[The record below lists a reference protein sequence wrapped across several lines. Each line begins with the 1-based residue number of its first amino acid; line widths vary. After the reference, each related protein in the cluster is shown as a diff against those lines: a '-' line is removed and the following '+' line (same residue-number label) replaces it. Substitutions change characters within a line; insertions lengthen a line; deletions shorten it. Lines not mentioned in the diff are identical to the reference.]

1 MTVHITNLY
10 GMDSHSVAQIA
21 QNMVA
26 KIGCQ
31 DLNFNELGIYMY
43 NSENE
48 PVNET
53 NARFDGIIASVA
65 NGDTVIFQSPT
76 WNTIK
81 WDNQFIDH
89 FKLYSGIKII
99 IFIEDIPPLMF
110 DTNRYL
116 LPQFID
122 FYNKADLLIV
132 PSVKMLN
139 FLKENGLKD
148 KNYVVQKMWN
158 HLSNIDCSIIPNNT
172 HIINFTGN
180 PDKFS
185 FVTKWNN
192 DDVKLQLFG
201 KESNENNNP
210 QVKYMGWQNDV
221 ILLNNLRKS
230 GGWGLV
236 WTEDPVTK
244 EYMSMDATFKFS
256 TYLAAGIPVIVH
268 HSLQTSDLVAKKHLG
283 IVVDNLEEASNIVKN
298 ISDSQYQEIIQNVNS
313 FGTLIRNG
321 YFVSVK

>member
-89 FKLYSGIKII
+89 FKLFSGIKII

-148 KNYVVQKMWN
+148 KNYVVQKME
-158 HLSNIDCSIIPNNT
+158 PV
-172 HIINFTGN
+172 
-180 PDKFS
+180 KS
-185 FVTKWNN
+185 FV
-192 DDVKLQLFG
+192 
-201 KESNENNNP
+201 
-210 QVKYMGWQNDV
+210 
-221 ILLNNLRKS
+221 
-230 GGWGLV
+230 
-236 WTEDPVTK
+236 
-244 EYMSMDATFKFS
+244 
-256 TYLAAGIPVIVH
+256 
-268 HSLQTSDLVAKKHLG
+268 
-283 IVVDNLEEASNIVKN
+283 
-298 ISDSQYQEIIQNVNS
+298 
-313 FGTLIRNG
+313 
-321 YFVSVK
+321 

>member
-1 MTVHITNLY
+1 M
-10 GMDSHSVAQIA
+10 
-21 QNMVA
+21 
-26 KIGCQ
+26 
-31 DLNFNELGIYMY
+31 
-43 NSENE
+43 
-48 PVNET
+48 
-53 NARFDGIIASVA
+53 
-65 NGDTVIFQSPT
+65 
-76 WNTIK
+76 
-81 WDNQFIDH
+81 WD
-89 FKLYSGIKII
+89 
-99 IFIEDIPPLMF
+99 
-110 DTNRYL
+110 
-116 LPQFID
+116 
-122 FYNKADLLIV
+122 
-132 PSVKMLN
+132 
-139 FLKENGLKD
+139 
-148 KNYVVQKMWN
+148 